1 MAELFKGM
9 SQSKFLDSLVA
20 ETGKNGHEL
29 FDYLMDVLKIKNVEI
44 TKPTKHVEEDIEEN
58 IPNYFRGT
66 KQGFIDWASFYL
78 PQSRIDVLN
87 KWKTSMTPEYL
98 AMLIARDLGAERFTW
113 IHTAK
118 SRKKNGELVDVEVE
132 YVV

>member
-1 MAELFKGM
+1 M
-9 SQSKFLDSLVA
+9 VA

-29 FDYLMDVLKIKNVEI
+29 FDYLMEVLKIKNVKI
-44 TKPTKHVEEDIEEN
+44 TKPIKHVEEDIEEN
-58 IPNYFRGT
+58 IPNYFKGT

-78 PQSRIDVLN
+78 QQSRIDVLN

-98 AMLIARDLGAERFTW
+98 IQSIAAEIGAERFTW

-118 SRKKNGELVDVEVE
+118 THRNGKLVDVEVE